1 MTYYYSFII
10 LKFIIGFAIV
20 ITHMNLSGKTQLS
33 QMTPIDFIG
42 NFVLGGIIGGVIYSD
57 TIPLYQYI
65 TILMIGVLFISSLN
79 LLTKKV
85 NFFRN
90 VAIGNPIPIIKKGQ
104 FIMENILK
112 KKNKIDIINI
122 SSRIHAQGIHSFQE
136 IYYAQIEPDG
146 QLTIICDEKNMPSVI
161 LMKDGV
167 IRTSELESIERDEAW
182 LKQQIEFQGIE
193 SLDDIFLAEFWRGE
207 VTFILQDGKINREDT
222 HELKSIA

>member
-167 IRTSELESIERDEAW
+167 IRISELESIERDEAW

>member
-146 QLTIICDEKNMPSVI
+146 QLTIICDERNMPSVI

>member
-65 TILMIGVLFISSLN
+65 TILIIGVLLISSLN

-112 KKNKIDIINI
+112 KKIK
-122 SSRIHAQGIHSFQE
+122 
-136 IYYAQIEPDG
+136 
-146 QLTIICDEKNMPSVI
+146 
-161 LMKDGV
+161 
-167 IRTSELESIERDEAW
+167 
-182 LKQQIEFQGIE
+182 
-193 SLDDIFLAEFWRGE
+193 
-207 VTFILQDGKINREDT
+207 
-222 HELKSIA
+222 